1 MNVIAIV
8 FGLMKVCAAMW
19 WKRLVILN
27 SALMLVFL
35 AADTL
40 RSQSQIRARVD
51 LVVVPVTVRDGNG
64 FLVPGLE
71 KDDFSV
77 FEDGKQQTI
86 VNFSKDTLPLSA
98 AIVIDD
104 GIIGPAL
111 KRLIPVLPSVAAGF
125 SADDEMTS
133 FRYDHLVWRLSDFT
147 RDQQQIT
154 KSFRELAQ
162 IADSRPIEPEQP
174 SIYDKVEDKNPR
186 LIKKILRLWGFGKR
200 GGASAGSRTEPA
212 PNTPSATRTMHSAV
226 YEAAIALQNRAEGN
240 RKIILL
246 FSDGVVFE
254 PEIGLLPGKHL
265 HTFDRNVEILLRNQ
279 IQVYSIYTLGSLLE
293 TTRSDLNSYAR
304 ATGGDVY
311 GGRSESDMKFAFN
324 RIAEQA
330 RTQYVLGYISTN
342 TAPPQGVYRKIE
354 VKSGDRDQKRKLV
367 HRQGYTQYPIPR

>member
-1 MNVIAIV
+1 MR
-8 FGLMKVCAAMW
+8 
-19 WKRLVILN
+19 WKRFVILN
-27 SALMLVFL
+27 SAVMLL
-35 AADTL
+35 SLSADIL
-40 RSQSQIRARVD
+40 CSQRQIRARVD

-64 FLVPGLE
+64 FLIPGLE

-77 FEDGKQQTI
+77 FEDGKRQTI
-86 VNFSKDTLPLSA
+86 INFSRDTLPLSA

-104 GIIGPAL
+104 GVIGPAL

-147 RDQQQIT
+147 RDQEQIT
-154 KSFRELAQ
+154 RSFRELAQ
-162 IADSRPIEPEQP
+162 IADSRPVEPEQP
-174 SIYDKVEDKNPR
+174 SIYDKIEDKNPR
-186 LIKKILRLWGFGKR
+186 IIKKILRLWGVGKR
-200 GGASAGSRTEPA
+200 GGASDGSRTEPA
-212 PNTPSATRTMHSAV
+212 PNAPSASRTMHTAV
-226 YEAAIALQNRAEGN
+226 YEAAIALQNRAASN

-265 HTFDRNVEILLRNQ
+265 HTFDRNVEILLKNE
-279 IQVYSIYTLGSLLE
+279 IQVYSVYTLGALLE

-311 GGRSESDMKFAFN
+311 GGRSENDMKFAFN
-324 RIAEQA
+324 RIVEQA
-330 RTQYVLGYISTN
+330 RTQYALGYISTN
-342 TAPPQGVYRKIE
+342 TAPRQGIYRKIE

-367 HRQGYTQYPIPR
+367 HRQGYIQYPIPK